1 MEAINKRTRSLEDSR
16 IKRDGLSKGTVA
28 PLFDL
33 SRLDGTKLSLKDYR
47 GHRILLVFSDPNC
60 GPCNQLAPQ
69 LEQLHRRVT
78 DLKILMIS
86 RGDLEANRLK
96 ADEHEL
102 TFPIVLQQRWEISR
116 EYEIFATP
124 VGYLIDEQGI
134 IAADVAMGNAAII
147 ALTTPKE
154 ELMRERE

>member
-1 MEAINKRTRSLEDSR
+1 VS
-16 IKRDGLSKGTVA
+16 
-28 PLFDL
+28 
-33 SRLDGTKLSLKDYR
+33 
-47 GHRILLVFSDPNC
+47 
-60 GPCNQLAPQ
+60 
-69 LEQLHRRVT
+69 

-102 TFPIVLQQRWEISR
+102 TFPIVLQQQWEISR
-116 EYEIFATP
+116 EYGIFGTP

-147 ALTTPKE
+147 ALATPKE
-154 ELMRERE
+154 EIMRERE

>member
-1 MEAINKRTRSLEDSR
+1 MEAINKRTRSLKDSR

-33 SRLDGTKLSLKDYR
+33 PRLDGTKLSLKDYR